1 MPLGQ
6 LVVVGNASGE
16 EDVSHSFNQIWFSNK
31 QSAGFTLGGY
41 AESNPAET
49 GKAAREALS
58 MLARKE
64 IHAEIHGVYPLEKA
78 AEALTLLEQK
88 NTVGKLVLKV

>member
-1 MPLGQ
+1 MWRRPAIRKICPTSLPA
-6 LVVVGNASGE
+6 L
-16 EDVSHSFNQIWFSNK
+16 FSNK